1 MVRVEFH
8 EKNEI
13 TTMKIEGRFA
23 GRVAEDAR
31 SLVAS
36 RRAVDKLVVD
46 LSELVWADE
55 VGEKVFQWLSSI
67 GCVFISG
74 NAYSAFICEALVLPQ
89 VSAKAI
95 RSGCR

>member
-23 GRVAEDAR
+23 GRIAADAR

-36 RRAVDKLVVD
+36 RKTVDKLVVD
-46 LSELVWADE
+46 LSELTSADE
-55 VGEKVFQWLSSI
+55 IGEKVLQWLSSI
-67 GCVFISG
+67 GCIFIAG
-74 NAYSAFICEALVLPQ
+74 NAYSRFICDALVLPQ
-89 VSAKAI
+89 AKAM
-95 RSGCR
+95 RSACK